1 MGIMNLIAGNS
12 VILSIRKIVIA
23 GIVSFV
29 FLGLLMGIM
38 GFIVAGI
45 MRFLPFLNWQM
56 LVAFILTLGIIV
68 NIFGS
73 QRYSDKNSF
82 GVIVAR
88 SVRKFAENIIEKN
101 KDAFRADSVFLDDL
115 FGVTSVRDE
124 MRENDKAILKALS
137 ILMKDEEVKNS
148 LGGAVERIEDNEE
161 NKKNCS
167 ALIYVL
173 SANDGGGEKK
183 DVLASS
189 SPTPATGF
197 ILKVLRKWLHKENF
211 FEVAHKITS
220 GSLFA
225 NQDEKK

>member
-1 MGIMNLIAGNS
+1 MSMKNSIAENS
-12 VILSIRKIVIA
+12 VILAVRKVMVA
-23 GIVSFV
+23 GIVSFI
-29 FLGLLMGIM
+29 FLGLLMGIF

-56 LVAFILTLGIIV
+56 LIAFILTLGILV

-73 QRYSDKNSF
+73 QKYSDKNSF

-101 KDAFRADSVFLDDL
+101 KDAFRANSVSFADL
-115 FGVTSVRDE
+115 FGISHLLNET
-124 MRENDKAILKALS
+124 RETNLVIMKAL
-137 ILMKDEEVKNS
+137 LE
-148 LGGAVERIEDNEE
+148 LTE
-161 NKKNCS
+161 NKEIEEQLRKRIQETTS
-167 ALIYVL
+167 EEEGRDYSGAIYVL
-173 SANDGGGEKK
+173 SANDGDGEKK

-197 ILKVLRKWLHKENF
+197 ILKVLRKWLHEENF
-211 FEVAHKITS
+211 FEVVHKITS

-225 NQDEKK
+225 NQDKKGK